1 MPNFEEM
8 IEEHT
13 AVVRLAAKRSILLE
27 VLSEA
32 VSNNYETAAEFRGAL
47 YNKLEELNDEQD

>member
-47 YNKLEELNDEQD
+47 YNKLEELNDE